1 MRLLSCRY
9 LPPTH
14 NFTSHFFDDQVNN
27 LHVNGS
33 HEQKEKFLPDC
44 VSGAKIGGMGM
55 SEPGA
60 GTDVLGMKTKAT
72 PNANDNTYLLKG
84 QKMWIT

>member
-1 MRLLSCRY
+1 
-9 LPPTH
+9 
-14 NFTSHFFDDQVNN
+14 VNN

-33 HEQKEKFLPDC
+33 HEQKQKYLPDC
-44 VSGAKIGGMGM
+44 VTGAKIGGMGM

-60 GTDVLGMKTKAT
+60 GTDVLGMKSKAIRS
-72 PNANDNTYLLKG
+72 DNNSSYTLTG